1 MWKTASASPP
11 SGGRPRLVARDHTH
25 KRTLHKDRKGG
36 DLFFFT
42 HLTGESCP
50 FLFIYLTRA
59 QTSTR
64 IEVTWTTKNWLGPA
78 SRSSVSQSFFTH
90 GHRRADCVNHR
101 RLARAIRFLLAFPGT
116 PSCVTVSVRFR
127 ARGCAFM

>member
-42 HLTGESCP
+42 HLTVERCP
-50 FLFIYLTRA
+50 FLFIYLFMHTVA
-59 QTSTR
+59 NAIFNNAPQTQ
-64 IEVTWTTKNWLGPA
+64 A
-78 SRSSVSQSFFTH
+78 SSKSLQELQPHS
-90 GHRRADCVNHR
+90 
-101 RLARAIRFLLAFPGT
+101 
-116 PSCVTVSVRFR
+116 
-127 ARGCAFM
+127 